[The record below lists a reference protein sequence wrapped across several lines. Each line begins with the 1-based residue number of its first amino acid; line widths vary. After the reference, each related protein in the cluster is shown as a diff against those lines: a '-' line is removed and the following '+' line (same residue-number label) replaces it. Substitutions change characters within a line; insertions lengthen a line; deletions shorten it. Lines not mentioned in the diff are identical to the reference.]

1 MTHSNVKVATA
12 VPTRW
17 ARWKL
22 VPRAAA
28 RASLARLGPALALL
42 VVVLVFALLTDAPA
56 RYLSP
61 FNLRIV
67 LSQTV
72 IVALGAIGMTLI
84 MISGGIDLSVGAAI
98 ALTGV
103 VAALGLAAGWSPG
116 AATAA
121 ALVAGGLIGLGNGL
135 LITGLR
141 VVPFIATLGMLGI
154 ARGIAKWIAHEQTVN
169 VPPTWVNDLLVT
181 FPRQAWMVLPP
192 GVWIMLALAA
202 LTATV
207 LSRTVFGRH
216 VFALGSNELAARA
229 CGIAI
234 DRLKLAIYSSA
245 GVFFGLA
252 GVMQLSRLRQGDPT
266 VAIGTE
272 LDVIAAVVIGGGSL
286 LGGEGSVSGSVVGA
300 LIMAFLRNGCQ
311 QMGWPNYI
319 QEIIIGAIIVLAVA
333 LDRVRAGWAR
343 VRLWIPTSTSGTP
356 PSCTTRGSKAC
367 RRSSGRFS
375 RGTMRRPRDRSRSA
389 VWCSWK
395 PTAGRTR
402 HSGR

>member
-17 ARWKL
+17 ARWRL

-42 VVVLVFALLTDAPA
+42 LVVLVFALLTDAPA

-141 VVPFIATLGMLGI
+141 VVASPNG
-154 ARGIAKWIAHEQTVN
+154 
-169 VPPTWVNDLLVT
+169 
-181 FPRQAWMVLPP
+181 
-192 GVWIMLALAA
+192 
-202 LTATV
+202 
-207 LSRTVFGRH
+207 SRT
-216 VFALGSNELAARA
+216 
-229 CGIAI
+229 
-234 DRLKLAIYSSA
+234 
-245 GVFFGLA
+245 
-252 GVMQLSRLRQGDPT
+252 SRP
-266 VAIGTE
+266 
-272 LDVIAAVVIGGGSL
+272 
-286 LGGEGSVSGSVVGA
+286 
-300 LIMAFLRNGCQ
+300 
-311 QMGWPNYI
+311 
-319 QEIIIGAIIVLAVA
+319 
-333 LDRVRAGWAR
+333 
-343 VRLWIPTSTSGTP
+343 
-356 PSCTTRGSKAC
+356 
-367 RRSSGRFS
+367 
-375 RGTMRRPRDRSRSA
+375 
-389 VWCSWK
+389 
-395 PTAGRTR
+395 
-402 HSGR
+402 